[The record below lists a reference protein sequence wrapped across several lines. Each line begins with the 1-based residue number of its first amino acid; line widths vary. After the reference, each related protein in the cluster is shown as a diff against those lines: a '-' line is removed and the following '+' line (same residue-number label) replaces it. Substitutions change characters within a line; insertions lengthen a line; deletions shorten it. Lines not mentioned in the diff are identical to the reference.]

1 MDQSSEMDK
10 FTCSAPVG
18 WIQYRFRQRTCDA
31 QQTERHKHF
40 RSVHHRFSLW
50 EQAGHSERNAVE
62 RNLMM

>member
-1 MDQSSEMDK
+1 MKWTNSHVQRQL
-10 FTCSAPVG
+10 VG
-18 WIQYRFRQRTCDA
+18 YSIDSDN
-31 QQTERHKHF
+31 ERVMRSRLNDTKHF